1 MPKRDY
7 KSYNILEEELAQE
20 VADMEQN
27 SQIPDM
33 PAKEDVF
40 EKNRKQMSYDDVNE
54 VSLKVEQVKSE
65 NVDKKSPKIENEKY
79 TESQQVE
86 DSAKGQMQSEQ
97 EVKQEQVVVG
107 KKDLKPA
114 EEPPISHTRKEE
126 NSLDFPAYKRY
137 YQQKER
143 SRLFKGIMGLAK
155 LIILIMLLPFI
166 GIMAMGVLL
175 AVGGI
180 AMVVLGSIGTGIFI
194 LGTICFM
201 ATQLSMGLIALG
213 ISASATLISFGGIV
227 SILFMM
233 FAKWLMG
240 LFNKYLKPRN
250 MKKRE
255 SR

>member
-1 MPKRDY
+1 
-7 KSYNILEEELAQE
+7 
-20 VADMEQN
+20 
-27 SQIPDM
+27 
-33 PAKEDVF
+33 
-40 EKNRKQMSYDDVNE
+40 
-54 VSLKVEQVKSE
+54 
-65 NVDKKSPKIENEKY
+65 
-79 TESQQVE
+79 
-86 DSAKGQMQSEQ
+86 
-97 EVKQEQVVVG
+97 
-107 KKDLKPA
+107 
-114 EEPPISHTRKEE
+114 
-126 NSLDFPAYKRY
+126 
-137 YQQKER
+137 
-143 SRLFKGIMGLAK
+143 MGLAK